1 MSIAKENEAPAPLPI
16 GVAEESKKVPVTRE
30 ELVVATAPLTQ
41 QAEQFRALRN
51 SIHALN
57 PDGAPRTVVVTSALR
72 GEGKSTATLN
82 LAFALAEMPGFKV
95 LVIDANLHAPA
106 IEGLFGLPRA
116 QGLCELLSGRLPL
129 DQAVR
134 PTSVSGVAIL
144 GPGSK
149 PRNPS
154 ELLASDRMRTLLRT
168 LKQRYH
174 YVLIDTPEA
183 TTTSDASL
191 LGAMADGVVVVV
203 RVATTPKSYVEQTCR
218 ALESL
223 GANLLGTCMTGA
235 DAPNTARQ
243 SPR

>member
-1 MSIAKENEAPAPLPI
+1 MSLTQDSQNQAPLPI
-16 GVAEESKKVPVTRE
+16 GVAEESKKVPITRE
-30 ELVVATAPLTQ
+30 ELVVASAPISQ

-57 PDGAPRTVVVTSALR
+57 PDGAPRAIVVTSALR

-82 LAFALAEMPGFKV
+82 LALALAEMPGIKV
-95 LVIDANLHAPA
+95 LVIDANVHAPA
-106 IEGLFGLPRA
+106 IEGLLGLARA
-116 QGLCELLSGRLPL
+116 QGLCELLGGRLPL
-129 DQAVR
+129 DQALR
-134 PTSVSGVAIL
+134 PTSVAGVQIL
-144 GPGSK
+144 GCGAR

-183 TTTSDASL
+183 TTTSDATL
-191 LGAMADGVVVVV
+191 LGAMADGVVVVA

-218 ALESL
+218 TLESL
-223 GANLLGTCMTGA
+223 GANLLGTCLLGA
-235 DAPNTARQ
+235 DVPNTAKQR
-243 SPR
+243 R